1 MRCGREEN
9 RSAKR
14 RCECERREIDS
25 LLVAQILMFVGT
37 SLGGG
42 ADILINKHSSSVDSS
57 CTVYCQGTLGIPIP
71 IVQ

>member
-14 RCECERREIDS
+14 RCECERGEIDS

-42 ADILINKHSSSVDSS
+42 ADILINK
-57 CTVYCQGTLGIPIP
+57 
-71 IVQ
+71 